1 MKRKKDRFGQS
12 KCKNASEILQSL
24 DSELDELDISDEK
37 DLKERM
43 MELQRSYSIIQ
54 TLLSISSSISSTLN
68 LQELLRRIVDA
79 VVEITDCDR
88 GFLMLSGEDGK
99 LSFAIARSKS
109 REELSEKDF
118 EISGS
123 IVEKVAATGD
133 PLFLSNVQAA
143 NNFKDKRS
151 IIDLNIN
158 TAICIPLIFKENLV
172 GVLYADSKHISNN
185 FSSSNLSIMKAFSG
199 QAVVAIE
206 NARRHGELLLS
217 KKTLENQNI
226 NLKKELAGRYE
237 FSGIV
242 GRCEAMHSI
251 FDTIEKVAPL
261 GTTIL
266 IQGETGTGKEL
277 IAKAIHHNSPRKDK
291 PMLTINCSALPKD
304 LLESELFGYKKGA
317 FTGAEQDRVGLFE
330 AADGG
335 TLFLD
340 EIGEMAVELQVKLLR
355 TLQEGEVKRLGEEF
369 SRKVDVRIVSATNRD
384 LVREVESNNFRRD
397 LYYRLNVVQISI
409 PPLRERPEDILPL
422 ADFFLEK
429 YSLAMDIKKPSL
441 TRTAKEMLLGS
452 PWAGNVRELE
462 HSVERAL
469 ALSDGREIIGADQFE
484 QLADDAGGFEEMGND
499 TSLKARMFICE
510 KDFIK
515 KMLIKNNWHV
525 SKTAEELKISRQQLH
540 IKIKKFKLSQDI

>member
-422 ADFFLEK
+422 ADFFLVEILFGPWILK
-429 YSLAMDIKKPSL
+429 N
-441 TRTAKEMLLGS
+441 LL
-452 PWAGNVRELE
+452 
-462 HSVERAL
+462 
-469 ALSDGREIIGADQFE
+469 
-484 QLADDAGGFEEMGND
+484 
-499 TSLKARMFICE
+499 
-510 KDFIK
+510 
-515 KMLIKNNWHV
+515 
-525 SKTAEELKISRQQLH
+525 
-540 IKIKKFKLSQDI
+540 